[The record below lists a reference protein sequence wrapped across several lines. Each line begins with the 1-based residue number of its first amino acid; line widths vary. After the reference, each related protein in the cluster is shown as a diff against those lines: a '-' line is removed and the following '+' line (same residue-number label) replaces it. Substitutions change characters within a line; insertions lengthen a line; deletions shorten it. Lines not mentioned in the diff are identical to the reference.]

1 LGTETSQRFPR
12 KAVVCGMTVTKASS
26 SSTGYSVSSK
36 QGLTLP
42 AIPMSVCQTSPR
54 LGFGM
59 VLSFHFFKKG
69 ETLRGD
75 MITDGQVV
83 GFGLKA
89 QHFETNLP
97 SFGIRKLR
105 KFFKDFGKAHADT
118 LAGMVPGARS

>member
-1 LGTETSQRFPR
+1 MLVEREAGRRSEMKNAGLGT
-12 KAVVCGMTVTKASS
+12 GMAGEIKVLWDQVLLTGGSS
-26 SSTGYSVSSK
+26 ANSRWVRS
-36 QGLTLP
+36 L
-42 AIPMSVCQTSPR
+42 
-54 LGFGM
+54 

>member
-1 LGTETSQRFPR
+1 
-12 KAVVCGMTVTKASS
+12 
-26 SSTGYSVSSK
+26 
-36 QGLTLP
+36 
-42 AIPMSVCQTSPR
+42 MSVCQTSPR
-54 LGFGM
+54 LGFDV

-97 SFGIRKLR
+97 SFGTGKLR
-105 KFFKDFGKAHADT
+105 KFFKDFGKAQTNT
-118 LAGMVPGARS
+118 LEGFIALASSEGRRGDQRSGRGPVGILATDLRGLTRMEEDGARLR

>member
-1 LGTETSQRFPR
+1 
-12 KAVVCGMTVTKASS
+12 
-26 SSTGYSVSSK
+26 
-36 QGLTLP
+36 
-42 AIPMSVCQTSPR
+42 
-54 LGFGM
+54 M

-105 KFFKDFGKAHADT
+105 KFFKDFGKAHAVT

>member
-1 LGTETSQRFPR
+1 
-12 KAVVCGMTVTKASS
+12 
-26 SSTGYSVSSK
+26 
-36 QGLTLP
+36 
-42 AIPMSVCQTSPR
+42 
-54 LGFGM
+54 
-59 VLSFHFFKKG
+59 
-69 ETLRGD
+69 